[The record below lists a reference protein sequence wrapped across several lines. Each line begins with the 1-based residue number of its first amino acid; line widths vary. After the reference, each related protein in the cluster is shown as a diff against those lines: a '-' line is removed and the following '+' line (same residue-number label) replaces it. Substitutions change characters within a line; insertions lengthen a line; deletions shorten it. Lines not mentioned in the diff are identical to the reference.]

1 MSPHPLPSVVCKT
14 DTEDWFQSLKGGLH
28 WNRPNEEMRKPSSM
42 MSSKGSGREKELL
55 HKIGSSHL

>member
-1 MSPHPLPSVVCKT
+1 MVCKT

-55 HKIGSSHL
+55 GKIRSSHL

>member
-28 WNRPNEEMRKPSSM
+28 WNRPNEGLYAKTRRRSETPFLVA
-42 MSSKGSGREKELL
+42 GI
-55 HKIGSSHL
+55 IG